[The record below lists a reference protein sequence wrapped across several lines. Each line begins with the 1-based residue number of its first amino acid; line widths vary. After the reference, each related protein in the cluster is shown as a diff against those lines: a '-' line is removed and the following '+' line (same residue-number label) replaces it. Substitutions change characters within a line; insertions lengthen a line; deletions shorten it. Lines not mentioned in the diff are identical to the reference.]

1 MIAKEFEV
9 FLKKHWA
16 TYLTPASD
24 VAIFVDTHNTDH
36 VMLLLANNGFSRV
49 PVITK
54 DRKYVGT
61 ISVSDIVRYQAEQEL
76 PLEALAD
83 LDIGYMVNKDMETV
97 SPTADLTEI
106 MHKLVDASFLPVVA
120 EDGVFTGIITRKAIL
135 KAINSLLHD
144 FADYYKFVPK
154 PKGLTLGKEV
164 LDEV

>member
-24 VAIFVDTHNTDH
+24 VAIFVDTHNTNH

-76 PLEALAD
+76 PLESLAD
-83 LDIGYMVNKDMETV
+83 LDIGYMVNKDLATIGL
-97 SPTADLTEI
+97 TADLTEI

-120 EDGVFTGIITRKAIL
+120 PSGEFTGIITRKAIL

-144 FADYYKFVPK
+144 FADDYDLVPK
-154 PKGLTLGKEV
+154 SKGLTLGAEV
-164 LDEV
+164 ADEG

>member
-1 MIAKEFEV
+1 MIAKEFEA
-9 FLKKHWA
+9 FLKTHW
-16 TYLTPASD
+16 TTFLTPAEN

-36 VMLLLANNGFSRV
+36 VMLLLASNGFSRV

-54 DRKYVGT
+54 DKRYVGT
-61 ISVSDIVRYQAEQEL
+61 ISVSDIVRYQTEQDL
-76 PLEALAD
+76 PLEALAG
-83 LDIGYMVNKDMETV
+83 LDIGYMVNKDIETV

-144 FADYYKFVPK
+144 FADSYDITPK
-154 PKGLTLGKEV
+154 RGL
-164 LDEV
+164 LDEG